1 MDKNIYDVI
10 VVGAGN
16 GGLVAAATTAQAG
29 YKTLLFE
36 KHNLP
41 GGCATSFVR
50 GRFEFEP
57 SLHEL
62 CAEGT
67 TPAVDSSKKIF
78 ADFGAD
84 MTLFH
89 EDTLYRTICK
99 DPECSYD
106 VVMHAGK
113 EAFLDDIEAAVP
125 GSREGVKNFLD
136 LVKNIDDAQ
145 LYMNTGKNGPKIN
158 PFVLMSKYGD
168 FMRCASHSTDEVE
181 KALGIPEKARSIINT
196 YWGYLG
202 VPTDDLS
209 ALHFASLLSAY
220 MVARPTMPYHRS
232 HELSL
237 SLVKAFTGFGGEI
250 RYNSEVTEF
259 LFDEKGKAIGV
270 VANGESYFAK
280 KIISN
285 VIPNNVIN
293 RSNAKRIPSRFKKM
307 ANARKFGMTFMTV
320 YLGLD
325 RSREE
330 LGIEDYSVFIARNKD
345 SRIQFDTRM
354 DLGYYVVNCLNVPL
368 PDATPKGTS
377 TLFFTI
383 PYMPGDFPEDLT
395 PRQYKEYKNSIAEK
409 YIKDYEETLGVSVR
423 PYIEEISIAS
433 PVTFARY
440 LGTPEGAIY
449 GYDTGSWDNIV
460 GRIAMEQL
468 DFNVPN
474 LYFCGGHHTRGDGF
488 PSGYFTGDKTGRQ
501 VVKDLK
507 KEGK

>member
-1 MDKNIYDVI
+1 MKEYDVI

-29 YKTLLFE
+29 YKTILFE

-41 GGCATSFVR
+41 GGCATSFIR

-57 SLHEL
+57 ALHEL
-62 CAEGT
+62 CAEDT
-67 TPAVDSSKKIF
+67 CKELESSKRIF
-78 ADFGAD
+78 ADLGAK
-84 MTLFH
+84 MELLH
-89 EDTLYRTICK
+89 ETTLYRSICK

-106 VVMHAGK
+106 VVMHTGR
-113 EAFLDDIEAAVP
+113 ENFLNDMEAAVP
-125 GSREGVKNFLD
+125 GCRESVANMLD
-136 LVKNIDDAQ
+136 LVKNIGDAQ

-158 PFVLMSKYGD
+158 PFVMMAKHGD
-168 FMRCASHSTDEVE
+168 FMRCASHSTEEVE
-181 KALGIPEKARSIINT
+181 IALGIPEKARSILNT

-209 ALHFASLLSAY
+209 ALHFISLLTAY
-220 MVARPTMPYHRS
+220 MEVKPTMPYNRS

-237 SLVKAFTGFGGEI
+237 ALVKSFEGFGGEI
-250 RYNSEVTEF
+250 RYNSEVTRF

-270 VANGESYFAK
+270 VANGEEYYAK

-285 VIPNNVIN
+285 IIPNNVIN
-293 RSNAKRIPSRFKKM
+293 RADPKNFPSRFKKM
-307 ANARKFGMTFMTV
+307 ANARKFGMTFVTV
-320 YLGLD
+320 YIGLD
-325 RSREE
+325 RSKEE
-330 LGIEDYSVFIARNKD
+330 LGITDYSVFIARHRD
-345 SRIQFDTRM
+345 ARVQFETRA
-354 DLGYYVVNCLNVPL
+354 DCGYYVVNCLNVPL

-395 PRQYKEYKNSIAEK
+395 PRQYKEFKNSVAEK
-409 YIKDYEETLGVSVR
+409 YIKDYEQTMGISVM

-440 LGTPEGAIY
+440 LGTPDGAIY

-460 GRIAMEQL
+460 GRIALEQME
-468 DFNVPN
+468 FNLPN

-488 PSGYFTGDKTGRQ
+488 PSGYITGDKTGKQ

-507 KEGK
+507 EGK

>member
-1 MDKNIYDVI
+1 MKEYDVI

-29 YKTLLFE
+29 YKTLLLE

-57 SLHEL
+57 ALHEL
-62 CAEGT
+62 CAEDT
-67 TPAVDSSKKIF
+67 CEDLESSKKIF
-78 ADFGAD
+78 ADLGASVD
-84 MTLFH
+84 LLH
-89 EDTLYRTICK
+89 ETTLYRSICK

-106 VVMHAGK
+106 VVMHTGR
-113 EAFLDDIEAAVP
+113 ENFLNDMEAAVP
-125 GSREGVKNFLD
+125 GCRESVANLLD
-136 LVKNIDDAQ
+136 LVKNIGDAQ

-168 FMRCASHSTDEVE
+168 FMRCASHSTEEVE
-181 KALGIPEKARSIINT
+181 KALGIPEKARSILNT

-209 ALHFASLLSAY
+209 ALHFISLLTAY
-220 MVARPTMPYHRS
+220 MEVKPTMPYNRS

-237 SLVKAFTGFGGEI
+237 SLVKAFESFGGEV
-250 RYNSEVTEF
+250 RYNSEVTRF
-259 LFDEKGKAIGV
+259 LFDEKGKACGV
-270 VANGESYFAK
+270 VANGEEIRAK
-280 KIISN
+280 KVISN
-285 VIPNNVIN
+285 IMPNNVIN
-293 RSNAKRIPSRFKKM
+293 RADAKNFPSRFKKM
-307 ANARKFGMTFMTV
+307 ANARNFGMTFVTI

-325 RSREE
+325 KTKEE
-330 LGIEDYSVFIARNKD
+330 LGIKDYSVFIARHRD
-345 SRIQFDTRM
+345 ARVQFETRQNF
-354 DLGYYVVNCLNVPL
+354 GYYVVNCLNVAL

-395 PRQYKEYKNSIAEK
+395 PRQYKEFKNSVAEK
-409 YIKDYEETLGVSVR
+409 FIKDYEETMGITIR
-423 PYIEEISIAS
+423 PYVEEIAIAT

-460 GRIAMEQL
+460 GRIALEQME
-468 DFNVPN
+468 FNIPN

-488 PSGYFTGDKTGRQ
+488 PSGYITGDKTGRQ

-507 KEGK
+507 EGK

>member
-1 MDKNIYDVI
+1 MKEYDVI

-29 YKTLLFE
+29 YKTLLLE

-41 GGCATSFVR
+41 GGCATSFIR

-57 SLHEL
+57 ALHEL
-62 CAEGT
+62 CAEDT
-67 TPAVDSSKKIF
+67 CEDLESSKKIF
-78 ADFGAD
+78 ADLGASVD
-84 MTLFH
+84 LLH
-89 EDTLYRTICK
+89 ETTLYRSICK

-106 VVMHAGK
+106 VVMHTGR
-113 EAFLDDIEAAVP
+113 ENFLNDMEAAVP
-125 GSREGVKNFLD
+125 GCRESVANLLD
-136 LVKNIDDAQ
+136 LVKNIGDAQ

-168 FMRCASHSTDEVE
+168 FMRCASHSTEEVE
-181 KALGIPEKARSIINT
+181 KALGIPEKARSILNT

-209 ALHFASLLSAY
+209 ALHFISLLTAY
-220 MVARPTMPYHRS
+220 MEVKPTMPFNRS

-237 SLVKAFTGFGGEI
+237 SLVKAFESFGGEV
-250 RYNSEVTEF
+250 RYNSEVTRF
-259 LFDEKGKAIGV
+259 LFDEKGKACGV
-270 VANGESYFAK
+270 VANGEEIRAK
-280 KIISN
+280 KVISN
-285 VIPNNVIN
+285 IMPNNVIN
-293 RSNAKRIPSRFKKM
+293 RANAKNFPSRFKKM
-307 ANARKFGMTFMTV
+307 ANARKFGMTFVTI

-325 RSREE
+325 KTREE
-330 LGIEDYSVFIARNKD
+330 LGIEDYSVFIARHRD
-345 SRIQFDTRM
+345 ARVQFETRQNF
-354 DLGYYVVNCLNVPL
+354 GYYVVNCLNVAL

-395 PRQYKEYKNSIAEK
+395 PRQYKEFKNTVAEK
-409 YIKDYEETLGVSVR
+409 FIKDYEETMGITIR
-423 PYIEEISIAS
+423 PYIEEIAIAS

-460 GRIAMEQL
+460 GRIALEQME
-468 DFNVPN
+468 FNIPN

-488 PSGYFTGDKTGRQ
+488 PSGYITGDKTGRQ

-507 KEGK
+507 EGK

>member
-1 MDKNIYDVI
+1 MKEYDVI

-29 YKTLLFE
+29 YKTIVFE

-41 GGCATSFVR
+41 GGCATSFIR

-57 SLHEL
+57 ALHEL
-62 CAEGT
+62 CAEDT
-67 TPAVDSSKKIF
+67 CAELESSKRIF
-78 ADFGAD
+78 ADLGAK
-84 MTLFH
+84 MELLH
-89 EDTLYRTICK
+89 ETTLYRTICK

-106 VVMHAGK
+106 VVMHAGR
-113 EAFLDDIEAAVP
+113 EHFLDDIEAAVP
-125 GSREGVKNFLD
+125 GSRESVANLFD
-136 LVKNIDDAQ
+136 LVFNIGDAQ

-168 FMRCASHSTDEVE
+168 FMRCASHSAEEVE
-181 KALGIPEKARSIINT
+181 IALGIPEKARSIINT

-209 ALHFASLLSAY
+209 ALHFISLLVAY
-220 MVARPTMPYHRS
+220 CEVKPTMPYNRS

-237 SLVKAFTGFGGEI
+237 ALVKSLENFGGEI
-250 RYNSEVTEF
+250 RYNSEVTRF

-293 RSNAKRIPSRFKKM
+293 RSETKKIPKRFRKM
-307 ANARKFGMTFMTV
+307 ANARKFGMTFVTV

-325 RSREE
+325 KTREE

-345 SRIQFDTRM
+345 ARVQFDTRHE
-354 DLGYYVVNCLNVPL
+354 LGYYVVNCLNVPL

-395 PRQYKEYKNSIAEK
+395 PRQYKEFKNSVAEK
-409 YIKDYEETLGVSVR
+409 YIKDYEETMGISIR

-460 GRIAMEQL
+460 GRIALEPME
-468 DFNVPN
+468 FNIPN

-488 PSGYFTGDKTGRQ
+488 PSGYITGDKTARQ
-501 VVKDLK
+501 VIKDLK

>member
-1 MDKNIYDVI
+1 MKEYDVI

-29 YKTLLFE
+29 YKTLLLE

-41 GGCATSFVR
+41 GGCATSFIR

-57 SLHEL
+57 ALHEL
-62 CAEGT
+62 CAEDT
-67 TPAVDSSKKIF
+67 CEDLESSKKIF
-78 ADFGAD
+78 ADLGASVD
-84 MTLFH
+84 LLH
-89 EDTLYRTICK
+89 ETTLYRSICK

-106 VVMHAGK
+106 VVMHTGR
-113 EAFLDDIEAAVP
+113 ENFLNDMEAAVP
-125 GSREGVKNFLD
+125 GCRESVANLLD
-136 LVKNIDDAQ
+136 LVKNIGDAQ

-168 FMRCASHSTDEVE
+168 FMRCASHSTEEVE
-181 KALGIPEKARSIINT
+181 KALGIPEKARSILNT

-202 VPTDDLS
+202 VPTDNLS
-209 ALHFASLLSAY
+209 ALHFISLLTAY
-220 MVARPTMPYHRS
+220 MEVKPTMPYNRS

-237 SLVKAFTGFGGEI
+237 SLVKAFESFGGEV
-250 RYNSEVTEF
+250 RYNSEVTRF
-259 LFDEKGKAIGV
+259 LFDEKGKACGV
-270 VANGESYFAK
+270 VANGEEIRAK
-280 KIISN
+280 KVISN
-285 VIPNNVIN
+285 IMPNNVIN
-293 RSNAKRIPSRFKKM
+293 RADAKNFPSRFKKM
-307 ANARKFGMTFMTV
+307 ANARNFGMTFVTI

-325 RSREE
+325 KTKEE
-330 LGIEDYSVFIARNKD
+330 LGIKDYSVFIARHRD
-345 SRIQFDTRM
+345 ARVQFETRQNF
-354 DLGYYVVNCLNVPL
+354 GYYVVNCLNVAL

-395 PRQYKEYKNSIAEK
+395 PRQYKEFKNSVAEK
-409 YIKDYEETLGVSVR
+409 FIKDFEETMGITIR
-423 PYIEEISIAS
+423 PYVEEIAIAT

-460 GRIAMEQL
+460 GRIALEQME
-468 DFNVPN
+468 FNIPN

-488 PSGYFTGDKTGRQ
+488 PSGYITGDKTGRQ

-507 KEGK
+507 EGK

>member
-1 MDKNIYDVI
+1 MKEYDVI

-29 YKTLLFE
+29 YKTLLLE

-57 SLHEL
+57 ALHEL
-62 CAEGT
+62 CAEDT
-67 TPAVDSSKKIF
+67 CEDLESSKKIF
-78 ADFGAD
+78 ADLGASVD
-84 MTLFH
+84 LLH
-89 EDTLYRTICK
+89 ETTLYRSICK

-106 VVMHAGK
+106 VVMHTGR
-113 EAFLDDIEAAVP
+113 ENFLNDMEAAVP
-125 GSREGVKNFLD
+125 GCRESVANLLD
-136 LVKNIDDAQ
+136 LVKNIGDAQ

-168 FMRCASHSTDEVE
+168 FMRCASHSTEEVE
-181 KALGIPEKARSIINT
+181 KALGIPEKARSILNT

-209 ALHFASLLSAY
+209 ALHFISLLTAY
-220 MVARPTMPYHRS
+220 MEVKPTMPYNRS

-237 SLVKAFTGFGGEI
+237 SLVKAFESFGGEV
-250 RYNSEVTEF
+250 RYNSEVTRF
-259 LFDEKGKAIGV
+259 LFDEKGKACGV
-270 VANGESYFAK
+270 VANGEEIYAK

-285 VIPNNVIN
+285 IMPNNVIN
-293 RSNAKRIPSRFKKM
+293 RADAKNFPSRFKKM
-307 ANARKFGMTFMTV
+307 ANARKFGMTFVTI

-325 RSREE
+325 KTREE
-330 LGIEDYSVFIARNKD
+330 LGIEDYSVFIARHRD
-345 SRIQFDTRM
+345 ARVQFETRQNF
-354 DLGYYVVNCLNVPL
+354 GYYVVNCLNVPL

-395 PRQYKEYKNSIAEK
+395 PRQYKEFKNSIAEK
-409 YIKDYEETLGVSVR
+409 FIKDYEETMGITIR
-423 PYIEEISIAS
+423 PYIEEIAIAS

-460 GRIAMEQL
+460 GRIALEQME
-468 DFNVPN
+468 FNIPN

-488 PSGYFTGDKTGRQ
+488 PSGYITGDKTGRQ

-507 KEGK
+507 EGK

>member
-1 MDKNIYDVI
+1 MKEYDVI

-29 YKTLLFE
+29 YKTLLLE

-41 GGCATSFVR
+41 GGCATSFIR

-57 SLHEL
+57 ALHEL
-62 CAEGT
+62 CAEDT
-67 TPAVDSSKKIF
+67 CEDLESSKKIF
-78 ADFGAD
+78 ADLGASVD
-84 MTLFH
+84 LLH
-89 EDTLYRTICK
+89 ETTLYRSICK

-106 VVMHAGK
+106 VVMHTGR
-113 EAFLDDIEAAVP
+113 ENFLNDMEAAVP
-125 GSREGVKNFLD
+125 GCRESVANLLD
-136 LVKNIDDAQ
+136 LVKNIGDAQ

-168 FMRCASHSTDEVE
+168 FMRCASHSTEEVE
-181 KALGIPEKARSIINT
+181 KALGIPEKARSILNT

-209 ALHFASLLSAY
+209 ALHFISLLTAY
-220 MVARPTMPYHRS
+220 MEVKPTMPYNRS

-237 SLVKAFTGFGGEI
+237 SLVKAFESFGGEV
-250 RYNSEVTEF
+250 RYNSEVTRF
-259 LFDEKGKAIGV
+259 LFDEKGKACGV
-270 VANGESYFAK
+270 VANGEEFYAK

-285 VIPNNVIN
+285 IMPNNVIN
-293 RSNAKRIPSRFKKM
+293 RADAKNFPSRFKKM
-307 ANARKFGMTFMTV
+307 ANARKFGMTFVTI

-325 RSREE
+325 KTREE
-330 LGIEDYSVFIARNKD
+330 LGIEDYSVFIARHRD
-345 SRIQFDTRM
+345 ARVQFETRQNF
-354 DLGYYVVNCLNVPL
+354 GYYVVNCLNVPL
-368 PDATPKGTS
+368 PNATPKGTS

-395 PRQYKEYKNSIAEK
+395 PRQYKEFKNTVAEK
-409 YIKDYEETLGVSVR
+409 FIKDYEETMGITIR
-423 PYIEEISIAS
+423 PYIEEIAIAS

-460 GRIAMEQL
+460 GRIALEQME
-468 DFNVPN
+468 FNIPN

-488 PSGYFTGDKTGRQ
+488 PSGYITGDKTGRQ

-507 KEGK
+507 EGK

>member
-1 MDKNIYDVI
+1 MKEYDVI

-29 YKTLLFE
+29 YKTLLLE

-57 SLHEL
+57 ALHEL
-62 CAEGT
+62 CAEDT
-67 TPAVDSSKKIF
+67 CEDLESSKKIF
-78 ADFGAD
+78 ADLGASVN
-84 MTLFH
+84 LLH
-89 EDTLYRTICK
+89 ETTLYRSICK

-106 VVMHAGK
+106 VVMHTGR
-113 EAFLDDIEAAVP
+113 ENFLNDMEAAVP
-125 GSREGVKNFLD
+125 GCRESVANLLD
-136 LVKNIDDAQ
+136 LVKNIGDAQ

-168 FMRCASHSTDEVE
+168 FMRCASHSTEEVE
-181 KALGIPEKARSIINT
+181 KALGIPEKARSILNT

-209 ALHFASLLSAY
+209 ALHFISLLTAY
-220 MVARPTMPYHRS
+220 MEVKPTMPYNRS

-237 SLVKAFTGFGGEI
+237 SLVKAFESFGGEV
-250 RYNSEVTEF
+250 RYNSEVTRF
-259 LFDEKGKAIGV
+259 LFDEKGKACGV
-270 VANGESYFAK
+270 VANGEEIRAK
-280 KIISN
+280 KVISN
-285 VIPNNVIN
+285 IMPNNVIN
-293 RSNAKRIPSRFKKM
+293 RADAKNFPSRFKKM
-307 ANARKFGMTFMTV
+307 ANARNFGMTFVTI

-325 RSREE
+325 KTKEE
-330 LGIEDYSVFIARNKD
+330 LGIKDYSVFIARHRD
-345 SRIQFDTRM
+345 ARVQFETRQNF
-354 DLGYYVVNCLNVPL
+354 GYYVVNCLNVAL

-395 PRQYKEYKNSIAEK
+395 PRQYKEFKNTVAEK
-409 YIKDYEETLGVSVR
+409 FIKDYEETMGITIR
-423 PYIEEISIAS
+423 PYIEEIAIAS

-460 GRIAMEQL
+460 GRIALEQME
-468 DFNVPN
+468 FNIPN

-488 PSGYFTGDKTGRQ
+488 PSGYITGDKTGRQ

-507 KEGK
+507 EGK

>member
-1 MDKNIYDVI
+1 MKEYDVI

-29 YKTLLFE
+29 YKTLLLE

-57 SLHEL
+57 ALHEL
-62 CAEGT
+62 CAEDT
-67 TPAVDSSKKIF
+67 CQDLESSKKIF
-78 ADFGAD
+78 ADLGAKVD
-84 MTLFH
+84 LLH
-89 EDTLYRTICK
+89 ETTLYRSICK

-106 VVMHAGK
+106 VVMHTGR
-113 EAFLDDIEAAVP
+113 ENFLNDIEAAVP
-125 GSREGVKNFLD
+125 GCRESVANLLD
-136 LVKNIDDAQ
+136 LVKNIGDAQ

-168 FMRCASHSTDEVE
+168 FMRCASHSTEEVE
-181 KALGIPEKARSIINT
+181 KALGIPEKARSILNT

-209 ALHFASLLSAY
+209 ALHFISLLTAY
-220 MVARPTMPYHRS
+220 MEVKPTMPYNRS

-237 SLVKAFTGFGGEI
+237 SLVKAFESFGGEV
-250 RYNSEVTEF
+250 RYNSEVTRF
-259 LFDEKGKAIGV
+259 LFDEKGKACGV
-270 VANGESYFAK
+270 VANGEEYRAK

-285 VIPNNVIN
+285 IMPNNVIN
-293 RSNAKRIPSRFKKM
+293 RADAKNFPSRFKKL
-307 ANARKFGMTFMTV
+307 ANARNFGMTFVTV

-325 RSREE
+325 KTREE
-330 LGIEDYSVFIARNKD
+330 LGIEDYSVFIARHRD
-345 SRIQFDTRM
+345 ARVQFDTRHEF
-354 DLGYYVVNCLNVPL
+354 GYYVVNCLNVPL

-395 PRQYKEYKNSIAEK
+395 PRQYKEFKNSIAEK
-409 YIKDYEETLGVSVR
+409 YIKDYEETMGITIR
-423 PYIEEISIAS
+423 PYIEEIAVAS

-460 GRIAMEQL
+460 GRIALEQME
-468 DFNVPN
+468 FNIPN

-488 PSGYFTGDKTGRQ
+488 PSGYITGDKTGRQ

-507 KEGK
+507 EGK